1 MGQQLAQI
9 YGEAE
14 KLGLQAKM
22 KLAMLTKVP
31 SSKAA
36 EMPDTPELVSQFRDA
51 LKRIQ
56 AGA

>member
-1 MGQQLAQI
+1 MGQQLLAM
-9 YGEAE
+9 YSEAE

-31 SSKAA
+31 SAKAG
-36 EMPDTPELVSQFRDA
+36 EVPDTPELVAQFKDA

-56 AGA
+56 AGE